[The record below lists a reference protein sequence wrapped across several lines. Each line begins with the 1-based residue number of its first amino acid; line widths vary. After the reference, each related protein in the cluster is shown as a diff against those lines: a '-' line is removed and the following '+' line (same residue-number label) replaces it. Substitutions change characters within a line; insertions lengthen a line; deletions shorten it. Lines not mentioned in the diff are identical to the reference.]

1 MTVKKID
8 LIYCALLLVLLLT
21 LSFYFYADTIT
32 LFPSYI
38 HAWTQS
44 DRLAIALRFLENNF
58 NFFKPQTFNFAT
70 KDGITGVDFPLN
82 EWVVAFIMK
91 ISGSTSPV
99 IFRVYTLCYSFI
111 GYLFLFKL
119 TREITQSYFKSFL
132 VVLFTFSCPIIVY
145 YQAGFIPSST
155 AFSTA
160 LVAYYFYFRSIKK
173 DSFHDLSVSVG
184 LMTLA
189 SLIRAPFNIFLFAIL
204 LQKLYLN
211 IKKRKF
217 VIKEIFV
224 FSIAYG
230 IIILY
235 TFYKYYLNDKYG
247 SQFLTTIL
255 PPDSFVDF
263 INIWSLVKE
272 RWMSQFLTIYHYII
286 LSVTILFLIY
296 HYIKKEYNLSPANQ
310 ILLQSGLVILGSFAY
325 FTLMAKQYVDHEYYF
340 IDSLYPAVVLLL
352 IGGMSLINTAGK
364 KINTLVGILFFVL
377 LSGGTIE
384 SKSIQK
390 MKYTIID
397 QDRGEITRHNFTGSA
412 VFLDSLRIPLNAKM
426 LVIDAYSTNTPLI
439 LMNRR
444 GYTVLSTTSE
454 NIEASLNLDFDYIVI
469 QDIFLPS
476 DVAYNYPEIL
486 NQMQRIGGNGKI
498 SLFKR
503 SDNHPVNTI
512 NDALGIEKIDEQYR
526 LFFDSI
532 NRAKWHKVY
541 PDNTSNYFLRPGT
554 LRIDKSDEF
563 IITFNTVTNA
573 IVYNKILFECEL
585 LANSPVS
592 EIRAVVSVSDNHSN
606 IYYWYFPI
614 RVNKINTRK
623 NYQCLFTLPDNIK
636 TGSVLTFYLHNL
648 KKEQIDVDDAKLTL
662 YKK

>member
-1 MTVKKID
+1 MKLNRID
-8 LIYCALLLVLLLT
+8 LTYYLLLFILLPA
-21 LSFYFYADTIT
+21 LSFFCYSDTIT

-58 NFFKPQTFNFAT
+58 NIFKPQTFNLVT
-70 KDGITGVDFPLN
+70 KDGITGVDLPIN

-111 GYLFLFKL
+111 GYVFLFRL
-119 TREITQSYFKSFL
+119 TKEITQSYFKSFL

-160 LVAYYFYFRSIKK
+160 LVAYYFYFKSIKRH
-173 DSFHDLSVSVG
+173 SFRDLSISVG

-189 SLIRAPFNIFLFAIL
+189 ALTRTPFNIFLFAIL
-204 LQKLYLN
+204 LQKLYLYF
-211 IKKRKF
+211 KKREF

-224 FSIAYG
+224 FSIAFG

-235 TFYKYYLNDKYG
+235 NVYKYYLNNKYG

-255 PPDSFVDF
+255 PPDSLDDF
-263 INIWSLVKE
+263 IHIWSLVKE
-272 RWMSQFLTIYHYII
+272 RWMFQFLTIYHYIV
-286 LSVTILFLIY
+286 LSVAILVLIY
-296 HYIKKEYNLSPANQ
+296 HYIRKKYSSAPVNQ
-310 ILLQSGLVILGSFAY
+310 ILLQSGLIMLGSFAY
-325 FTLMAKQYVDHEYYF
+325 FLLMEKQFVDHEYYF
-340 IDSLYPAVVLLL
+340 IDSIYAGLILLFL
-352 IGGMSLINTAGK
+352 SGLALF
-364 KINTLVGILFFVL
+364 KINNRYIYMLALFLSACVL
-377 LSGGTIE
+377 AGGVLH
-384 SKSIQK
+384 SKTVQEV
-390 MKYTIID
+390 KYAYNLW
-397 QDRGEITRHNFTGSA
+397 DRGEVTRHNFTDA
-412 VFLDSLRIPLNAKM
+412 DKFLDSHKIPKSARI
-426 LVIDAYSTNTPLI
+426 LVIDAYSTNAPLI

-444 GYTVLSTTSE
+444 GYTILSTTKE
-454 NIEASLNLDFDYIVI
+454 NIEASLKLDFDYIVI

-476 DVAYNYPEIL
+476 DVVYNYPEIL
-486 NQMQRIGGNGKI
+486 NQIQRIGGNGKI

-512 NDALGIEKIDEQYR
+512 NDALGIEKIDGQYR
-526 LFFDSI
+526 LYFDSI

-541 PDNTSNYFLRPGT
+541 PDNTPNDFLRPGT

-563 IITFNTVTNA
+563 VITFNSEMNA
-573 IVYNKILFECEL
+573 MMYNKILFECEQ
-585 LANSPVS
+585 LANNPVN

-606 IYYWYFPI
+606 IYYWHFPI
-614 RVNKINTRK
+614 SVNKINTRK

-636 TGSVLTFYLHNL
+636 VGSVLTFYLHNL
-648 KKEQIDVDDAKLTL
+648 KNEQIDIDDVKLTL